1 MHLVREFT
9 MLTISPNAPAHET
22 EQESGPLLISS
33 LALHTS
39 YTLNSIIAVRVTTPQ
54 RMNSRLASFSNRI
67 TVGEAADQ
75 MAKEFGLFMLSPT
88 LMDSSGHVHRRT
100 TGMLCMINGE
110 ELELVNL
117 D

>member
-1 MHLVREFT
+1 MNYST
-9 MLTISPNAPAHET
+9 AIAPDIEAET
-22 EQESGPLLISS
+22 ESGPLLISN

-39 YTLNSIIAVRVTTPQ
+39 YELNSVIAVRVTTPQ
-54 RMNSRLASFSNRI
+54 RSASRLATFSNRI

-100 TGMLCMINGE
+100 TSMMCMINGE
-110 ELELVNL
+110 LLELVNL